1 MSQITAYEWMDK
13 NNSPYQKKQ
22 RAMLL
27 HNSFYFHIFWKR
39 CDRVKVRDGFY
50 FMNLPYLTKAIHA
63 ISIFTALHRQNVY
76 SIHVWLKLVCHIQTN
91 MNCSPFKYWI
101 WKENVS
107 SKCFVRSHTNE
118 RGVLFSKPFARIH
131 YGLWNCGLK
140 RIRCCCHCW
149 EKDVTQVLSSLKM
162 WFNLPD
168 LIIVVWRVL
177 PIYHTHSKNVI
188 DQWTGSSKDPRN
200 KTVHRVA

>member
-76 SIHVWLKLVCHIQTN
+76 SIHVCDWSWYVIYRQI
-91 MNCSPFKYWI
+91 WI
-101 WKENVS
+101 VPHSNIEYERKMCRQSALCGRTQMREGCFFRNRLRAFTMVFGIAAWKGFDVVVIVE
-107 SKCFVRSHTNE
+107 
-118 RGVLFSKPFARIH
+118 
-131 YGLWNCGLK
+131 K
-140 RIRCCCHCW
+140 RM
-149 EKDVTQVLSSLKM
+149 SLK
-162 WFNLPD
+162 FY
-168 LIIVVWRVL
+168 R
-177 PIYHTHSKNVI
+177 H
-188 DQWTGSSKDPRN
+188 
-200 KTVHRVA
+200 